1 MKSTEAEE
9 FSGNKGSLAQPDRH
23 TISDEHQIDKRIHL
37 PEHPPKKRRW
47 SHYAFDFLMLFLA
60 VTLGFFVEN
69 QREKLSEREDERRL
83 VTTLLDEVK
92 TDITRVDEIVQRRL
106 ERIEKNDSLFL
117 LLSSPAKN
125 DQMASTY
132 ELLTSARSLG
142 TLFYMSNTMIY
153 LANGGFQRLNSVAVE
168 DETRKYYL
176 CIQTFWRHRNP
187 F

>member
-9 FSGNKGSLAQPDRH
+9 FSGNKGS
-23 TISDEHQIDKRIHL
+23 
-37 PEHPPKKRRW
+37 
-47 SHYAFDFLMLFLA
+47 
-60 VTLGFFVEN
+60 
-69 QREKLSEREDERRL
+69 
-83 VTTLLDEVK
+83 
-92 TDITRVDEIVQRRL
+92 
-106 ERIEKNDSLFL
+106 IEKNDSLFL